1 MKRDRKAR
9 IYYVFKQ
16 GLIEI
21 NILSQELRGSQ
32 ASARV
37 LMYQGSLSENAR
49 ERLAIMRESNDGFVI
64 ARKDLEIRGP
74 GEVLGTRQTGMLQ
87 MRIADL
93 QRDQALMPQVQQIAD
108 LLLEQYP
115 ERVEPLIHRWLAG
128 KVKYGDV

>member
-37 LMYQGSLSENAR
+37 LMYQGSLSGNAR
-49 ERLAIMRESNDGFVI
+49 ERLAVMRESNDGFVL
-64 ARKDLEIRGP
+64 ARKDLEIRVP
-74 GEVLGTRQTGMLQ
+74 GEVLGTRQTGMVQ

-93 QRDQALMPQVQQIAD
+93 QRD
-108 LLLEQYP
+108 
-115 ERVEPLIHRWLAG
+115 RG
-128 KVKYGDV
+128 